1 MAIFFP
7 RSDEEYIS
15 VERVPREGSCE
26 SCGAADL
33 AAYPVLGAKGW
44 TDVVKCQTC
53 LTVASEEPLP
63 IWGMWKPLSAD
74 WERSSAG

>member
-7 RSDEEYIS
+7 RPEEEYLS
-15 VERVPREGSCE
+15 VEREHRAGSCGH
-26 SCGAADL
+26 CGADEL
-33 AAYPVLGAKGW
+33 AQYPVLGAKGW
-44 TDVVKCQTC
+44 TEVVKCQSC